1 MKNVKRRDRS
11 DGGPS
16 MDTRRLTRSMTKKLQ
31 MDLEDQVLTIL
42 STWNPSPMEAPLA
55 CNLFS
60 IGLDIDE
67 AYMPMIQPC

>member
-31 MDLEDQVLTIL
+31 MDLEDQVLAIM
-42 STWNPSPMEAPLA
+42 STWNPSSLEAPLA
-55 CNLFS
+55 CNLLS
-60 IGLDIDE
+60 IELDIDE
-67 AYMPMIQPC
+67 ACMPMIRQ